1 MQVSTK
7 SQKPLQKRSQQSRL
21 KILNAAEKLFAE
33 SGYRAT
39 KISDIISASG
49 CSAGSFYHQFKDK
62 REVAE
67 ILYNRYIAF
76 MEQTIDHLVEDI
88 QEDEDIRSMFTRVL
102 SLALIALSSHVGARA
117 AVVDLSHEAPE
128 IAERGYQ
135 LTNRFLSQMRDKF
148 DVFHGQIGHPEPSV
162 ALENALQLNLIVL
175 TQHTLRPRRHLPKDN
190 EVLISVLVDAAC
202 GILKLSEPEA
212 KT

>member
-1 MQVSTK
+1 VINVEVETGGMPKVCCDEGFSM
-7 SQKPLQKRSQQSRL
+7 
-21 KILNAAEKLFAE
+21 
-33 SGYRAT
+33 RAT
-39 KISDIISASG
+39 AEG
-49 CSAGSFYHQFKDK
+49 FGAGLTLARDK

-190 EVLISVLVDAAC
+190 VVLISVLVDAAC

>member
-1 MQVSTK
+1 MQVSMK
-7 SQKPLQKRSQQSRL
+7 SKKPLQKRSHESRL

-39 KISDIISASG
+39 KVSDIISASG

-67 ILYNRYIAF
+67 ILYSRYIAF

-88 QEDEDIRSMFTRVL
+88 QEGEDIRSMFTRVL

-117 AVVDLSHEAPE
+117 AVVDLSHDAPE

-148 DVFHGQIGHPEPSV
+148 DVFHGQIGHPDPTV
-162 ALENALQLNLIVL
+162 AIENALQLNLIVL
-175 TQHTLRPRRHLPKDN
+175 TQHTLRPRKYLPKEN
-190 EVLISVLVDAAC
+190 EALIGVLVDAAC
-202 GILKLSEPEA
+202 GILKLSEPGA
-212 KT
+212 KA

>member
-39 KISDIISASG
+39 KIADIISASG

-62 REVAE
+62 RGVAE

-117 AVVDLSHEAPE
+117 AVVDLSQEAPE

-148 DVFHGQIGHPEPSV
+148 DVFHGQIGHPDPTV
-162 ALENALQLNLIVL
+162 AIENALQLNLIVL
-175 TQHTLRPRRHLPKDN
+175 TQHTLRPRRYLPKDN
-190 EVLISVLVDAAC
+190 DSLIGVLVGAAC

-212 KT
+212 KA

>member
-7 SQKPLQKRSQQSRL
+7 SKKPLQKRSHESRL

-39 KISDIISASG
+39 KVSDIISASG

-67 ILYNRYIAF
+67 ILYSRYIAF

-88 QEDEDIRSMFTRVL
+88 QEGEDIRSMFTRVL
-102 SLALIALSSHVGARA
+102 SLVLIALSSHVGARA
-117 AVVDLSHEAPE
+117 AVVDLSHDAPE

-148 DVFHGQIGHPEPSV
+148 DVFHGQIGHPDPTV
-162 ALENALQLNLIVL
+162 AIENALQLNLIVL
-175 TQHTLRPRRHLPKDN
+175 TQHTLRPRKYLPKEN
-190 EVLISVLVDAAC
+190 EALIGVLVDAAC
-202 GILKLSEPEA
+202 GILKLSEPGA
-212 KT
+212 KA

>member
-7 SQKPLQKRSQQSRL
+7 SKKPIQKRSHESRL

-39 KISDIISASG
+39 KVSDIIAVSG

-67 ILYNRYIAF
+67 ILYSRYIAF
-76 MEQTIDHLVEDI
+76 MEQTIDHLVKDI
-88 QEDEDIRSMFTRVL
+88 QKDEDIRSMLTRVL

-148 DVFHGQIGHPEPSV
+148 DVFHEQIGHPDPTV
-162 ALENALQLNLIVL
+162 AIENALQLNLIVL
-175 TQHTLRPRRHLPKDN
+175 TQHTLRPRRYLPKDN
-190 EVLISVLVDAAC
+190 EALIGVLVDAAC
-202 GILKLSEPEA
+202 GILKLSEPGA
-212 KT
+212 NA

>member
-39 KISDIISASG
+39 KIADIISASG

-117 AVVDLSHEAPE
+117 AVVDLSQEAPE

-148 DVFHGQIGHPEPSV
+148 DVFHGQIGHPDPTV
-162 ALENALQLNLIVL
+162 AIENALQLNLIVL
-175 TQHTLRPRRHLPKDN
+175 TQHTLRPRRYLPKDN
-190 EVLISVLVDAAC
+190 DSLIGVLVDAAC

-212 KT
+212 KA

>member
-7 SQKPLQKRSQQSRL
+7 SKKPLQKRSHESRL

-39 KISDIISASG
+39 KVSDIISASG

-67 ILYNRYIAF
+67 ILYSRYIAF

-88 QEDEDIRSMFTRVL
+88 QEGEDIRSMFTRVL

-117 AVVDLSHEAPE
+117 AVVDLSHDAPE

-148 DVFHGQIGHPEPSV
+148 DVFHGQIGHPDPTV
-162 ALENALQLNLIVL
+162 AIENALQLNLIVL
-175 TQHTLRPRRHLPKDN
+175 TQHTLRPRKYLPKEN
-190 EVLISVLVDAAC
+190 EALIGVLVDAAC
-202 GILKLSEPEA
+202 GILKLSEPGA
-212 KT
+212 KA